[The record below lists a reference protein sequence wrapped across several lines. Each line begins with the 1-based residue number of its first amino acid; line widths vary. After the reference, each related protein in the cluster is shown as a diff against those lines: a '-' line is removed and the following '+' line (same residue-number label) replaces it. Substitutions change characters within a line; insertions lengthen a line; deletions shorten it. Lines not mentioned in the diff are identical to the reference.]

1 MYPPVS
7 QLCARIR
14 PLDLG
19 DSIGKAAEL
28 LRTSNG
34 RAAPVIVSGHVLGL
48 VTDADL
54 GAALA
59 ADPAR
64 AKSLPV
70 ATLELHPISGIPDF
84 WGADHALAHFR
95 REGLEVAPVVDAIGR
110 YVGMVSLAD
119 LATALCGRLR
129 PKSIGGMATPF
140 GVYLTDGAVR
150 GGVGD
155 WALMS
160 AGMYIGL
167 LHLAAVAVT
176 FTLIGDG
183 GWINHFPRALVW
195 LHTLGPD
202 HVRVA
207 MLFLLFALGFRLSPI
222 SGFHAAEH
230 QTVHAIEAG
239 DDLRPD
245 VVRTKPRVHPR
256 CGTNLVVGLLL
267 IGLLWNADSLRR
279 WDQLGALAATILF
292 LFTWRRL
299 GSLAQQWITTRPAN
313 DEQIRSGIRAGD
325 QLLEQYQANHAF
337 GQNRWLRIW
346 NIGICQV
353 VSGFAALLAL
363 VALVNQFVFR
373 IPGFEIF
380 W

>member
-7 QLCARIR
+7 QLAVRVR

-28 LRTSNG
+28 LRSSNG
-34 RAAPVIVSGHVLGL
+34 RAAPVIISGHVLG
-48 VTDADL
+48 TITTADL
-54 GAALA
+54 TAALA
-59 ADPAR
+59 SDPAR
-64 AKSLPV
+64 AKNLPV
-70 ATLELHPISGIPDF
+70 ATLELRPVNGIPDF

-95 REGLEVAPVVDAIGR
+95 REGIEIAPVVDAMGR

-140 GVYLTDGAVR
+140 GVYLTDGTVR

-160 AGMYIGL
+160 AGVYIGL
-167 LHLAAVAVT
+167 LHLVTVAIT
-176 FTLIGDG
+176 YGLIGDG
-183 GWINHFPRALVW
+183 GWIRHFPTAVLW
-195 LHTLGPD
+195 LHSLGAD
-202 HVRVA
+202 NVRGV
-207 MLFLLFALGFRLSPI
+207 MLFLLFTLAFRLSPI

-230 QTVHAIEAG
+230 QVVHTIEAG

-245 VVRTKPRVHPR
+245 VVRAKPRVHPR
-256 CGTNLVVGLLL
+256 CGTNLVVALYL
-267 IGLLWNADSLRR
+267 IIFLWNAEALRS
-279 WDQLGALAATILF
+279 WGQAGAMVGMFVF

-299 GSLAQQWITTRPAN
+299 GSLAQQWITTRPAT
-313 DEQIRSGIRAGD
+313 DPQLRSGIRAGE
-325 QLLEQYQANHAF
+325 QLLEAYQTNPMLGH
-337 GQNRWLRIW
+337 NRWLRLW

-353 VSGFAALLAL
+353 VSGFASL
-363 VALVNQFVFR
+363 VALVWLLNLVVR
-373 IPGFEIF
+373 IPGFEMF